1 MPIIL
6 TPFRFASFRLWCGAN
21 LVSVTGGW
29 MQVLAANWLLL
40 TVTGSAT
47 QMGFG
52 VLLNAIPALMLGP
65 WAGAIADR
73 FPARPLLTV
82 TQSLHAVVSIVLA
95 VVATAGVGSVTPWV
109 YGASLFVGLIGSVE
123 GPALGRFGS
132 TMVDRDHLG
141 PALAA
146 GSVSGSAGRIV
157 GMSIGGILIA
167 GVGAGPVFLINAA
180 TFLVVILAL
189 FRLRPL
195 PAHVVEAQD
204 AQDPAQPAGSDE
216 SVPTTALA
224 GLWYLLRDPMV
235 AITLALALLLG
246 SLGRNYQV
254 TMAAMSAGPL
264 EGGAN
269 GYGMLSTIFAV
280 GAVAGGLLSARA
292 GKMYGRHLVAV
303 GLAMSIL
310 QGISGLAPGMW
321 SFAALLLPIA
331 AAAVVVD
338 TVVATRLQ
346 LDKPLAIRGRV
357 LAAVGTT
364 GAIAGAVGAPVLG
377 WLSDGLGPR
386 AALVAAGL
394 VTTVGCIAAGFS
406 YAAAGQRRQVAE
418 TPQRQPATISHPR
431 PLGTLPLPAP
441 AEATVPQQAR
451 RAPSGAIRQI
461 GELPLPE
468 SATRVPAPRG
478 HRRPAL
484 QPA

>member
-1 MPIIL
+1 MPLIL
-6 TPFRFASFRLWCGAN
+6 TPFRFANFRLWAGAN
-21 LVSVTGGW
+21 LVSVTGSW
-29 MQVLAANWLLL
+29 MQILAANWLLL
-40 TVTGSAT
+40 TATGSAA

-52 VLLNAIPALMLGP
+52 VLLHALPALMLGP
-65 WAGAIADR
+65 WAGAIADLVA
-73 FPARPLLTV
+73 ARPLLTV
-82 TQSLHAVVSIVLA
+82 TQTLHALLSVMLA
-95 VVATAGVGSVTPWV
+95 VVAVSDVGAVTPWV
-109 YGASLFVGLIGSVE
+109 YGASLFAGLIGSVE

-132 TMVDRDHLG
+132 TMVDREHLG
-141 PALAA
+141 AALAV

-167 GVGAGPVFLINAA
+167 SAGAGPVFLINAA

-189 FRLRPL
+189 IRLRPL
-195 PAHVVEAQD
+195 PPEMVEATPTEEED
-204 AQDPAQPAGSDE
+204 SAASDE
-216 SVPTTALA
+216 PVPSSALA
-224 GLWYLLRDPMV
+224 GLRYLLRDPMV
-235 AITLALALLLG
+235 AITLGLALLLG
-246 SLGRNYQV
+246 SLSRNYQV

-264 EGGAN
+264 EGGAD
-269 GYGMLSTIFAV
+269 GYGMLSTIFAI
-280 GAVAGGLLSARA
+280 GAVVGGLCSARA

-303 GLAMSIL
+303 GLAMSVL

-364 GAIAGAVGAPVLG
+364 GAIAGAVGAPMLG

-394 VTTVGCIAAGFS
+394 VTTLGCVAAGFGYGS
-406 YAAAGQRRQVAE
+406 VARRNAAKAQ
-418 TPQRQPATISHPR
+418 QPARLTHPR
-431 PLGTLPLPAP
+431 PLGTLPVPTPA
-441 AEATVPQQAR
+441 ANATVPQQAR
-451 RAPSGAIRQI
+451 RAAPEAITPVGR
-461 GELPLPE
+461 LPLPE
-468 SATRVPAPRG
+468 PRGEAPAPR
-478 HRRPAL
+478 REPLPVL